1 MLGREK
7 RFARNTTSSQRKRS
21 CTARCN
27 WEACLPFVLGQKWV
41 SGSADCLTDEKSN
54 ADEMFRYYHEI
65 KLSALQTG
73 GGASPPSFERSLLP
87 GTPLQQRGAT
97 YQTYLEGRGGG
108 WGEGIHTYLIHTYR
122 PKRIFCKSR
131 QARLQKCGETKK
143 LRGTGIERKAQAKS
157 ATAA

>member
-1 MLGREK
+1 MAT
-7 RFARNTTSSQRKRS
+7 FFFRNTTSSQRKRS

-41 SGSADCLTDEKSN
+41 SGSADCVTDEKSN
-54 ADEMFRYYHEI
+54 ADKMFRYYQEI

-97 YQTYLEGRGGG
+97 YQTYLEGRGG
-108 WGEGIHTYLIHTYR
+108 EYIHTQYIHA
-122 PKRIFCKSR
+122 KRDMCIPHHHGICVILCIYHTFILCKLS
-131 QARLQKCGETKK
+131 LLVGC
-143 LRGTGIERKAQAKS
+143 LRHYGS
-157 ATAA
+157 W